1 MRLIEE
7 RRASAIISY
16 VYEPGSYVPLARLDA
31 DGEKTEQGGLGTTE
45 DADLETAKTIAASAD
60 QTGAGGQNHSK
71 PAAND
76 AESRYW
82 ASLNAAAQERAQTL
96 QIEDWDNGT
105 TGQVTGTTGQAELCK
120 VYYFHT
126 DQVGMPQELSNS
138 QGQLVWQASY
148 KTWGS
153 TVAEEWEIKSLSGNA
168 VHRLDQGD
176 RPDKADQQQNLRFQG
191 QYLDRETGLHY
202 NTFRYYDA
210 DIGRFISPDPIG
222 LEGGIN
228 LGSYSPNPVGWID
241 PLGLLNEGE
250 TAGYGSPKHRGDG
263 LEAHEILRNKKVQ
276 DEGIGSGKRVN
287 GNPSIAL
294 DPKNHKAVHAEEN
307 ALRKARGLGVNDM
320 LKTGRAEIRLMS
332 RAIYNTLVRDKKI
345 SIEQLRTARR
355 MATTWAKS
363 KGCY

>member
-1 MRLIEE
+1 MSL
-7 RRASAIISY
+7 
-16 VYEPGSYVPLARLDA
+16 VRLDA
-31 DGEKTEQGGLGTTE
+31 DGEQTQEGGLDNTADAEAPTTE
-45 DADLETAKTIAASAD
+45 TIAESQGDPWAR
-60 QTGAGGQNHSK
+60 GQNHSK

-82 ASLNAAAQERAQTL
+82 ASLNAAAQERAQAL
-96 QIEDWDNGT
+96 QIENWGNGT
-105 TGQVTGTTGQAELCK
+105 TGQATGTTGQTELCR

-210 DIGRFISPDPIG
+210 DIGRFICPDPIG
-222 LEGGIN
+222 LAGGLN
-228 LGSYSPNPVGWID
+228 LSSYAPNPVSWID
-241 PLGLLNEGE
+241 PWGWALVDATFEMGGEVFPGANPTDRGPVAERPKGPTVPGTVGPNRDTSSMHAEIDAMMKAKNAGLRGGTGVLTVDGLPVCDYCRRSIKNMAKALGLDKLIVVEKSSGNVYTWSG
-250 TAGYGSPKHRGDG
+250 GDFNTMKMG
-263 LEAHEILRNKKVQ
+263 
-276 DEGIGSGKRVN
+276 
-287 GNPSIAL
+287 
-294 DPKNHKAVHAEEN
+294 
-307 ALRKARGLGVNDM
+307 GLGWKD
-320 LKTGRAEIRLMS
+320 
-332 RAIYNTLVRDKKI
+332 
-345 SIEQLRTARR
+345 QLTR
-355 MATTWAKS
+355 K
-363 KGCY
+363 C

>member
-1 MRLIEE
+1 MSL
-7 RRASAIISY
+7 
-16 VYEPGSYVPLARLDA
+16 VRLDA
-31 DGEKTEQGGLGTTE
+31 DGEQTQEGGLDNTADAEAPTTE
-45 DADLETAKTIAASAD
+45 TIAESQGDPWAR
-60 QTGAGGQNHSK
+60 GQNHSK

-96 QIEDWDNGT
+96 QIEDWGNGT
-105 TGQVTGTTGQAELCK
+105 TGQATGTTGQAELCK

-168 VHRLDQGD
+168 VHQLDRGD
-176 RPDKADQQQNLRFQG
+176 SPQAEDERQQNLRFQG

-222 LEGGIN
+222 LNGDIN
-228 LGSYSPNPVGWID
+228 LHAYAPNPISNID
-241 PLGLLNEGE
+241 PFGWDWNYNLTDANGNVYYHGRASDNQTMADVIRRHSSNTGYDGVRLGSGDTINQVTPHGTDPKIVRGIEDSGIREKPLLGR
-250 TAGYGSPKHRGDG
+250 GSGNVRGNVINGISD
-263 LEAHEILRNKKVQ
+263 AKKIKA
-276 DEGIGSGKRVN
+276 EGIKRARAA
-287 GNPSIAL
+287 IAYL
-294 DPKNHKAVHAEEN
+294 KSM
-307 ALRKARGLGVNDM
+307 GVDKVSK
-320 LKTGRAEIRLMS
+320 LKSLAS
-332 RAIYNTLVRDKKI
+332 KK
-345 SIEQLRTARR
+345 
-355 MATTWAKS
+355 
-363 KGCY
+363 C